1 MIKVK
6 ISVEDV
12 RYIAK
17 LAKLSIT
24 FEEAQKMVREFEGIL
39 TYFESIDRLDL
50 KDALPDPPDR
60 NGGTVLRKDEIS
72 VFEDKEKLFL
82 NAKSMR
88 DSYISVPKIIE

>member
-1 MIKVK
+1 VIEMK

-24 FEEAQKMVREFEGIL
+24 FEEAQKMVGEFEGIL

-50 KDALPDPPDR
+50 SDILPNPPERDT
-60 NGGTVLRKDEIS
+60 GTVLRKDEIS
-72 VFEDKEKLFL
+72 VFEDKQKLFL

>member
-1 MIKVK
+1 MK

-17 LAKLSIT
+17 LAKLNLT
-24 FEEAQKMVREFEGIL
+24 FEEAQKMVGEFEGIL

-50 KDALPDPPDR
+50 EDALPDSPERDMGAVP
-60 NGGTVLRKDEIS
+60 RKDEIS

>member
-1 MIKVK
+1 VVKVK

-12 RYIAK
+12 IYIAK

-24 FEEAQKMVREFEGIL
+24 FEEAQKMVGEFEGIL
-39 TYFESIDRLDL
+39 TYFESIDRLDSG
-50 KDALPDPPDR
+50 DALPDPPER
-60 NGGTVLRKDEIS
+60 EMGTVLRKDEIS

-88 DSYISVPKIIE
+88 DSYIRVPKIIE